1 MTLQMLADGR
11 AERLVTAGNLRRGIL
26 HQSLSRFQPTSPV
39 AVAVALARLRTVL
52 VVIPPNRVAGFTLK
66 RFFHDQPRCQ
76 LDQLILG
83 RTCGQPAFDQ
93 RCQAFTRAL
102 RSR

>member
-1 MTLQMLADGR
+1 M
-11 AERLVTAGNLRRGIL
+11 AERNGSS
-26 HQSLSRFQPTSPV
+26 SLSGFQPASPV
-39 AVAVALARLRTVL
+39 AVAVALAGLRTVL

-83 RTCGQPAFDQ
+83 RTCGLPAFDQ
-93 RCQAFTRAL
+93 RCQTFTRAL
-102 RSR
+102 RSRWSRRHGVLLCWARHAR

>member
-1 MTLQMLADGR
+1 MLADGR

-26 HQSLSRFQPTSPV
+26 HQSLSGFQPASPV
-39 AVAVALARLRTVL
+39 AVAVALAGLRTVL

-76 LDQLILG
+76 LDRLTSSSL
-83 RTCGQPAFDQ
+83 AELVD
-93 RCQAFTRAL
+93 
-102 RSR
+102 SRKRRFSLTFLDAA